1 MSETTNQN
9 SNTKNRN
16 KILSIVY
23 IGISAALIAI
33 CSWIQIPLTVPITLQ
48 TMGVCLVSGLL
59 GFKRGTLAT
68 LVYIL
73 LGAIGVPVFAGFS
86 GGLAVILGSTG
97 GYIIGF
103 IFTALIVGFVSDKF
117 KGKLIPLIISMV
129 IGILVCYAFGTAWF
143 AVVYNRANEPASLA
157 TILGWCVTP
166 FLIPDAVKI
175 VIAAVLTNRLKKF
188 IKGTAQTFAKIW
200 QMLKR
205 DIIMKKYLLL
215 NGAMKF
221 APTAQI
227 TKTVSARKKKK

>member
-1 MSETTNQN
+1 MS
-9 SNTKNRN
+9 SS
-16 KILSIVY
+16 SIRSLCQ
-23 IGISAALIAI
+23 IALFAAIIAV
-33 CSWIQIPLTVPITLQ
+33 CSQIQIPLTVPFTMQ
-48 TMGVCLVSGLL
+48 TFAVFSALAIL
-59 GFKRGTLAT
+59 GGKNGTISILI
-68 LVYIL
+68 YIA

-188 IKGTAQTFAKIW
+188 IK
-200 QMLKR
+200 
-205 DIIMKKYLLL
+205 
-215 NGAMKF
+215 
-221 APTAQI
+221 
-227 TKTVSARKKKK
+227 